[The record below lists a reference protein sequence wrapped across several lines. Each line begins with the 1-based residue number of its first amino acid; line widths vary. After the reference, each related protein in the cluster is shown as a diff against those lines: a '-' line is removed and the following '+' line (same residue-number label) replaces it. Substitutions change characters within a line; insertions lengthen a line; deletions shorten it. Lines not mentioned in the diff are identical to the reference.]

1 MCTRRWQI
9 QGTCWPLYVSDISKF
24 EQTLLKEIDPEIL
37 KTIREEKTISESL
50 NNKKNNNN
58 NNYTANFLA
67 TV

>member
-1 MCTRRWQI
+1 MFLI
-9 QGTCWPLYVSDISKF
+9 FLKF

-50 NNKKNNNN
+50 NNKLK
-58 NNYTANFLA
+58 AFFDNFTEKFLS